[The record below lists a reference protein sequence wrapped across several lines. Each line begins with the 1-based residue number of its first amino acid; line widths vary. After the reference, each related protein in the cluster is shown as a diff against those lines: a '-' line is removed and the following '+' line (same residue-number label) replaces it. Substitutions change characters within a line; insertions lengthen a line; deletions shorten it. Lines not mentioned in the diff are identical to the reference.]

1 MSVHYHN
8 LLTDFDKF
16 IKGVFMFISSRF
28 KLGCPSGSPILVTSA
43 SLLYDQLPDIGPH
56 SPVYLSA
63 PVSLPQCVP
72 VSLSGFAVPATG
84 LSEKDLCHVPL
95 TISFSV

>member
-1 MSVHYHN
+1 MTSSSKGCFC
-8 LLTDFDKF
+8 LFPFDLT
-16 IKGVFMFISSRF
+16 RF
-28 KLGCPSGSPILVTSA
+28 VLPGLPILVSSA
-43 SLLYDQLPDIGPH
+43 SLLYDQLPDFGPH

-72 VSLSGFAVPATG
+72 VSLSGFAVPAMG